1 MNITL
6 LVNRDLAS
14 HLALSH
20 LIRILEGQNISVFIS
35 EKVGAD
41 KRRPEPLIELANFEN
56 NLLNDGRP
64 TFCALAQS
72 MGCTLENFIDCDNQV
87 NTPQAV
93 AKIAATEP
101 DLIISV
107 RFGLILQDHVI
118 NLPKHGVIN
127 LHSGLLPDYRGVM
140 ASFRAML
147 NEDSLIGSTLH
158 RISDCTIDSGA
169 IIAKASIP
177 LNMSRSYT
185 LNVLKLYRDGC
196 LEIGA
201 AVDELVRT
209 GEITTT
215 LPNGEGCYYG
225 FPDKADLHKF
235 FAQNLRLFD
244 SAEIPLINKL
254 YTQT

>member
-14 HLALSH
+14 HLALRH

-72 MGCTLENFIDCDNQV
+72 MGCTFENFIDCDNQV
-87 NTPQAV
+87 NTPKAV

-107 RFGLILQDHVI
+107 RFGLILHDQVI

-127 LHSGLLPDYRGVM
+127 LHSGILPDYRGVM
-140 ASFRAML
+140 ATFRAML
-147 NEDSLIGSTLH
+147 NEDSLIGTTLH

-177 LNMSRSYT
+177 LNMALSYT
-185 LNVLKLYRDGC
+185 LNVLNLYRDGC
-196 LEIGA
+196 LEIGS
-201 AVDELVRT
+201 AVDELVRK
-209 GEITTT
+209 GQVTTT
-215 LPNGEGCYYG
+215 LPNGEGHYYG
-225 FPDKADLHKF
+225 FPDKSDLHRVF
-235 FAQNLRLFD
+235 TQNLQLFY
-244 SAEIPLINKL
+244 SSEISLSIKL